1 MGFNMDDYVDVAERL
16 KKFKEVYPN
25 GSLQQVSLQFI
36 DFAGKSWVVY
46 TAAAY
51 RSPDDITPGHGTAWE
66 PVPGTSSFKRDSEV
80 MNAETSAWGRAI
92 IAVLVA
98 DGGKR
103 IASRNEIEA
112 RQDPA
117 APGEVIAP
125 RGRVQAGS
133 AAGNPSAPS
142 GNFASAKQINFIK
155 ALAKGRE
162 YDEGELLEKIHEIL
176 GKNDV
181 ILETLTAADATKVIG
196 VMK

>member
-1 MGFNMDDYVDVAERL
+1 MGFMDDYVDVAERIRMFRE
-16 KKFKEVYPN
+16 KYPN

-51 RSPDDITPGHGTAWE
+51 RTPDDITPGHGTAWE

-103 IASRNEIEA
+103 IASKNEIPQKQAVTGLEDFLA
-112 RQDPA
+112 LAHLEFQK
-117 APGEVIAP
+117 GNLEGL
-125 RGRVQAGS
+125 RGVYKR
-133 AAGNPSAPS
+133 
-142 GNFASAKQINFIK
+142 AKATRGVTPELLTQIEE
-155 ALAKGRE
+155 LAKG
-162 YDEGELLEKIHEIL
+162 LK
-176 GKNDV
+176 K
-181 ILETLTAADATKVIG
+181 
-196 VMK
+196 